1 MAKVH
6 IMGCL
11 PSYDLGYIW
20 WEVSGQCEKR
30 RIMVRNV
37 GKIAELKGRW
47 PEHSIPI
54 SRELEMEELEEELAA
69 EKKKETE

>member
-1 MAKVH
+1 
-6 IMGCL
+6 
-11 PSYDLGYIW
+11 
-20 WEVSGQCEKR
+20 
-30 RIMVRNV
+30 MVRNV